1 MKGQH
6 NTKQVW
12 FRIPEEVSQ
21 GAFWPAVRRKNS
33 YHGSTL
39 KFLSVISGFSSKV
52 QGDFN
57 PMGERFETCNE
68 PSRNNV
74 KTFYGWEDGEEGRI
88 LSDDHID
95 RVEIK

>member
-1 MKGQH
+1 
-6 NTKQVW
+6 
-12 FRIPEEVSQ
+12 
-21 GAFWPAVRRKNS
+21 
-33 YHGSTL
+33 
-39 KFLSVISGFSSKV
+39 
-52 QGDFN
+52 
-57 PMGERFETCNE
+57 MGERFETCNE